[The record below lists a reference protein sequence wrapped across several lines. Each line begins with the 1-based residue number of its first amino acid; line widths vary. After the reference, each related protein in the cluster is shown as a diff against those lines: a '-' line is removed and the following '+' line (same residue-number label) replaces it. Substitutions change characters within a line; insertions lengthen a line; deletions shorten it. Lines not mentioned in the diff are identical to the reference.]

1 MFTVNN
7 LILYYLCVPH
17 MLPKR
22 FSIGEKMEVDIKID
36 NAALIFMLS
45 FWITFKYP
53 PPLMRRRRALNYVM
67 RNKKTLPAEPQGVYE
82 GVRESNPLM

>member
-1 MFTVNN
+1 
-7 LILYYLCVPH
+7 

-53 PPLMRRRRALNYVM
+53 PP
-67 RNKKTLPAEPQGVYE
+67 YE
-82 GVRESNPLM
+82 KEESIKDYE

>member
-1 MFTVNN
+1 
-7 LILYYLCVPH
+7 

-53 PPLMRRRRALNYVM
+53 PPLMRRRRALKIM
-67 RNKKTLPAEPQGVYE
+67 NKKTLPAGPQGVYE
-82 GVRESNPLM
+82 GVRDSNPLM